1 MPEALIG
8 ARALHFASTAMVF
21 GVVLFRFLIAEA
33 AFRQPWA
40 SMLATKKNYLSKLA
54 WLFWISLSLAVLSGA
69 MWLVLLAANISN
81 EPIPVVVS
89 DGTLWTVLTQTQIG
103 FVWIMRLILAA
114 LLASWLLFVNPD
126 YTTTFRSGW
135 LPIFCAA
142 SFIGSLAWSGHAGG
156 TPGINGDVHVA
167 SDFLHLIAAGAWLGG
182 LLPLTLLLASAR
194 DAQDQSMPI
203 LLRAATFRFS
213 TVGLFA
219 VGTLLATGLVN
230 ASILVGSLPAL
241 LETIYGN
248 LLLAKIGLF
257 AVMVCVAA
265 INRLNLSPRLPNADA
280 IRQLARNTWIE
291 TGLGL
296 SIIVIVSVLGIL
308 PPAAHMNLHNHVHT
322 PSGSTSSDVAFVHI
336 HSNRG
341 MAEVTIAPDHPG
353 VARASIRLM
362 NDDLSPLAANDVT
375 FVLTPQAPTNTPPI
389 SRAATHLSDGTWEVV
404 ELKIARS
411 GVWVVKLTVKTDAG
425 EPFILDAPIVIE
437 R

>member
-1 MPEALIG
+1 MA
-8 ARALHFASTAMVF
+8 F
-21 GVVLFRFLIAEA
+21 GVVLFRFQIAEP
-33 AFRQPWA
+33 AFRQAAA
-40 SMLATKKNYLSKLA
+40 SILATKTNYLRELS
-54 WLFWISLSLAVLSGA
+54 WIFWISLPLAVFSGA
-69 MWLVLLAANISN
+69 MWLVLVAANISN
-81 EPIPVVVS
+81 EPILVAVS

-103 FVWIMRLILAA
+103 IVWIVRLILAA

-126 YTTTFRSGW
+126 YTSTFRSGW

-194 DAQDQSMPI
+194 DAQDQSMPL

-219 VGTLLATGLVN
+219 VGILLATGLVN

-248 LLLAKIGLF
+248 LLLSKIGLF

-362 NDDLSPLAANDVT
+362 NEDFSPLAAKDVE
-375 FVLTPQAPTNTPPI
+375 FLLTPQTPTGASAI
-389 SRAATHLSDGTWEVV
+389 SRAATLLSNGIWQVDQLEIGQPGIW
-404 ELKIARS
+404 I
-411 GVWVVKLTVKTDAG
+411 VKLTVKSDNG
-425 EPFILDAPIVIE
+425 ELFVLDAPIVIE